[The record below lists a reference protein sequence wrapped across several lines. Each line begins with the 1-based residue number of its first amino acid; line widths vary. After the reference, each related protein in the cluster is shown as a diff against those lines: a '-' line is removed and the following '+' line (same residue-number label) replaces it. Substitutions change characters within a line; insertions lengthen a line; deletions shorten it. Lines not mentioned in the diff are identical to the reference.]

1 MLARTSEPDESSMP
15 KTNRV
20 CKWQNRLCSRRSPLR
35 PQGEYGKIV
44 RMKTVLVFSTSTG
57 NANTE
62 MMDGVRKFAQGTDW
76 NIQSVKF
83 DGSPFPIRELLKFWS
98 PIGCIVEAS
107 GNGLKKDSIPYHAFG
122 KTPVVYIGG
131 DSLVVP
137 PNATCVVHDA
147 NATGEA
153 AARELL
159 AMNLAHFA
167 FLGMKGHN
175 WSLRRKEAF
184 ASAMRLNGRSFDAFD
199 LSPGGTDN
207 NAVKRWLANLPK
219 PCGIFA
225 ASDAVAETV
234 LAVCRLADISVPED
248 IAVIGVDDNEEICE
262 NTLPTLTSIH
272 PDFRQGG
279 RFAAR
284 LLARKLLGHSQTLPK
299 TEFAVSGIT
308 RRGSTR
314 RFKRK
319 DSCVAD
325 ALERIWKPG
334 GERLSAKDIV
344 AGFPCSRR
352 NAEIR
357 FRLATGHSVLEELT
371 KARIRI
377 ARQLLADTQLPV
389 SAVAERC
396 GYASIAHFRDTFRKA
411 TGHNPLEWRR
421 LSR

>member
-1 MLARTSEPDESSMP
+1 
-15 KTNRV
+15 
-20 CKWQNRLCSRRSPLR
+20 
-35 PQGEYGKIV
+35 
-44 RMKTVLVFSTSTG
+44 MKVVLVFSTSTG
-57 NANTE
+57 NVGTE
-62 MMDGVRKFAQGTDW
+62 MMEGVRNFAQGTDW

-107 GNGLKKDSIPYHAFG
+107 GNRLKKDSIQCRAFG

-131 DSLVVP
+131 DSLIVP

-159 AMNLAHFA
+159 AMDLGHFA

-184 ASAMRLNGRSFDAFD
+184 ANAMRINGRQFDTFD
-199 LSPGGTDN
+199 LSADGKDN
-207 NAVKRWLANLPK
+207 DAVKRWLATLPK

-225 ASDAVAETV
+225 ASDAVAETA
-234 LAVCRLADISVPED
+234 LAVCRMAGISVPAD

-262 NTLPTLTSIH
+262 NTVPTLTSIH

-284 LLARKLLGHSQTLPK
+284 LLARKLLSKSKPLRK
-299 TEFAVSGIT
+299 TVFAVSGIA

-319 DSCVAD
+319 DSCVAE

-334 GERLSAKDIV
+334 GERLTAKDIV

-357 FRLATGHSVLEELT
+357 FRLVTGHSVLDELT
-371 KARIRI
+371 EARIRV
-377 ARQLLADTQLPV
+377 ARRLLTDTQLPV

-396 GYASIAHFRDTFRKA
+396 GYVSIAHFRETFRKA
-411 TGHNPLEWRR
+411 TGRNPLEWRN
-421 LSR
+421 LPAS

>member
-1 MLARTSEPDESSMP
+1 
-15 KTNRV
+15 
-20 CKWQNRLCSRRSPLR
+20 
-35 PQGEYGKIV
+35 
-44 RMKTVLVFSTSTG
+44 MKVVLVFSTATG
-57 NANTE
+57 NIFTE
-62 MMDGVRKFAQGTDW
+62 MMDGVRDFAQDAGW
-76 NIQSVKF
+76 NIQSIKF
-83 DGSPFPIRELLKFWS
+83 DGSPFPIRELIKFWS
-98 PIGCIVEAS
+98 PIGCIVDAS
-107 GNGLKKDSIPYHAFG
+107 GNGLRKDSIPYRAFG
-122 KTPVVYIGG
+122 QTPVVYIGS

-147 NATGEA
+147 HATSET

-159 AMNLAHFA
+159 AMGFDHFA
-167 FLGMKGHN
+167 FLGIKGRN
-175 WSLRRKEAF
+175 WSLLRKDAF
-184 ASAMRLNGRSFDAFD
+184 ANAMRLNGRPFDAFD
-199 LSPGGTDN
+199 LSPGGKDN
-207 NAVKRWLANLPK
+207 DAVKRWLANLPK
-219 PCGIFA
+219 PCGVFA
-225 ASDAVAETV
+225 ANDIVAETA

-248 IAVIGVDDNEEICE
+248 IAVIGVDDNEEVCE

-284 LLARKLLGHSQTLPK
+284 LLARKLLGHSKPLPK

-334 GERLSAKDIV
+334 GERLTAKDIV

-357 FRLATGHSVLEELT
+357 FRLATGHSILEELAQ
-371 KARIRI
+371 ARIRI
-377 ARQLLADTQLPV
+377 ARQLLTDTKLPV

-396 GYASIAHFRDTFRKA
+396 GYRSIAHFRDTFRKV
-411 TGHNPLEWRR
+411 TGYNPLEWRR
-421 LSR
+421 L

>member
-1 MLARTSEPDESSMP
+1 
-15 KTNRV
+15 
-20 CKWQNRLCSRRSPLR
+20 
-35 PQGEYGKIV
+35 
-44 RMKTVLVFSTSTG
+44 MKVVLVFSTATG
-57 NANTE
+57 NIFTE
-62 MMDGVRKFAQGTDW
+62 MMDGVRDFAQDAGW
-76 NIQSVKF
+76 NIQSIKF
-83 DGSPFPIRELLKFWS
+83 DGSPFPIRELIKFWS
-98 PIGCIVEAS
+98 PIGCIVDAS
-107 GNGLKKDSIPYHAFG
+107 GNGLRKDSIPYRAFG
-122 KTPVVYIGG
+122 QTPVVYIGG

-147 NATGEA
+147 HATSEA

-159 AMNLAHFA
+159 AMGFDHFA
-167 FLGMKGHN
+167 FLGIKGRN
-175 WSLRRKEAF
+175 WSLLRKDAF
-184 ASAMRLNGRSFDAFD
+184 ANAMRLNGRPFDAFD
-199 LSPGGTDN
+199 LSPGGKDN
-207 NAVKRWLANLPK
+207 DAVKRWLANLPK
-219 PCGIFA
+219 PCGVFA
-225 ASDAVAETV
+225 ANDIVAETA

-284 LLARKLLGHSQTLPK
+284 LLARKLLGHSKTLPK

-319 DSCVAD
+319 DSCVAE

-334 GERLSAKDIV
+334 GERLTAKDIV

-357 FRLATGHSVLEELT
+357 FRLATGHSILEELAQ
-371 KARIRI
+371 ARIRI
-377 ARQLLADTQLPV
+377 ARQLLTDTKLPV

-396 GYASIAHFRDTFRKA
+396 GYKSIAHFRDTFRKV
-411 TGHNPLEWRR
+411 TGYNPLEWRR
-421 LSR
+421 L

>member
-1 MLARTSEPDESSMP
+1 
-15 KTNRV
+15 
-20 CKWQNRLCSRRSPLR
+20 
-35 PQGEYGKIV
+35 
-44 RMKTVLVFSTSTG
+44 MKVVLVFSTATG
-57 NANTE
+57 NIFTE
-62 MMDGVRKFAQGTDW
+62 MMDGVRDFAQDAGW
-76 NIQSVKF
+76 NIQSIKF
-83 DGSPFPIRELLKFWS
+83 DGSPFPIRELIKFWS
-98 PIGCIVEAS
+98 PIGCIVDAS
-107 GNGLKKDSIPYHAFG
+107 GNGLRKDSIPYRAFG
-122 KTPVVYIGG
+122 QTPVVYIGG

-137 PNATCVVHDA
+137 LNATCVVHDA
-147 NATGEA
+147 HATSEA

-159 AMNLAHFA
+159 AMGIDHFA
-167 FLGMKGHN
+167 FLGIKGRN
-175 WSLRRKEAF
+175 WSLLRKDAF
-184 ASAMRLNGRSFDAFD
+184 ANAMRLNGRPFDAFD
-199 LSPGGTDN
+199 LSPGGKDN
-207 NAVKRWLANLPK
+207 DAVKRWLANLPK
-219 PCGIFA
+219 PCGVFA
-225 ASDAVAETV
+225 ANDIVAETA

-284 LLARKLLGHSQTLPK
+284 LLARKLLGNSKMLPK

-334 GERLSAKDIV
+334 GERLSAKDII
-344 AGFPCSRR
+344 ADFPCSRR

-357 FRLATGHSVLEELT
+357 FRLATGHSILEELAQ
-371 KARIRI
+371 ARIRI
-377 ARQLLADTQLPV
+377 ARQLLTDTKLPV

-396 GYASIAHFRDTFRKA
+396 GYKSIAHFRDTFRKV

-421 LSR
+421 L

>member
-1 MLARTSEPDESSMP
+1 
-15 KTNRV
+15 
-20 CKWQNRLCSRRSPLR
+20 
-35 PQGEYGKIV
+35 
-44 RMKTVLVFSTSTG
+44 MKVVLVFSTATG
-57 NANTE
+57 NIFTE
-62 MMDGVRKFAQGTDW
+62 MMDGVRDFAQDAGW
-76 NIQSVKF
+76 NIQSIKF
-83 DGSPFPIRELLKFWS
+83 DGSPFPIRELIKFWS
-98 PIGCIVEAS
+98 PIGCIVDAS
-107 GNGLKKDSIPYHAFG
+107 GNGLRKDSIPYRAFG
-122 KTPVVYIGG
+122 QTPVVYIGG

-147 NATGEA
+147 HATSEA

-159 AMNLAHFA
+159 AMGFDHFA
-167 FLGMKGHN
+167 FLGIKGRN
-175 WSLRRKEAF
+175 WSLLRKDAF
-184 ASAMRLNGRSFDAFD
+184 ANAMRLNGRPFDAFD
-199 LSPGGTDN
+199 LSPGGKDN
-207 NAVKRWLANLPK
+207 DVVKRWLANLPK
-219 PCGIFA
+219 PCGVFA
-225 ASDAVAETV
+225 ANDIVAETA

-284 LLARKLLGHSQTLPK
+284 LLARKLLGHSKTLPK

-334 GERLSAKDIV
+334 GERLTAKDII

-357 FRLATGHSVLEELT
+357 FRMATGRSILEELT
-371 KARIRI
+371 EARVRI
-377 ARQLLADTQLPV
+377 AYQLLTDTQLPISV
-389 SAVAERC
+389 VAERC
-396 GYASIAHFRDTFRKA
+396 GYASQAHFRDTFRKA
-411 TGHNPLEWRR
+411 TGHNPLDWRKQHQ
-421 LSR
+421 

>member
-1 MLARTSEPDESSMP
+1 
-15 KTNRV
+15 
-20 CKWQNRLCSRRSPLR
+20 
-35 PQGEYGKIV
+35 
-44 RMKTVLVFSTSTG
+44 MKVVLVFSTATG
-57 NANTE
+57 NIFTE
-62 MMDGVRKFAQGTDW
+62 MMDGVRDFAQDAGW
-76 NIQSVKF
+76 NIQSIKF
-83 DGSPFPIRELLKFWS
+83 DGSPFPIRELIKFWS
-98 PIGCIVEAS
+98 PIGCIVDAS
-107 GNGLKKDSIPYHAFG
+107 GNGLRKDSIPYRAFG

-147 NATGEA
+147 HATSEA

-159 AMNLAHFA
+159 AMGFDHFA
-167 FLGMKGHN
+167 FLGIKGRN
-175 WSLRRKEAF
+175 WSLLRKDAF
-184 ASAMRLNGRSFDAFD
+184 ANALRLNGRPFDAFD
-199 LSPGGTDN
+199 LSPGGKDN
-207 NAVKRWLANLPK
+207 DAVKRWLANLPK
-219 PCGIFA
+219 PCGVFA
-225 ASDAVAETV
+225 ANDIVAETA

-284 LLARKLLGHSQTLPK
+284 LLARKLLGHSKPLPK

-334 GERLSAKDIV
+334 GERLTAKDIV

-357 FRLATGHSVLEELT
+357 FRLATGHSILEELAQ
-371 KARIRI
+371 ARIRI
-377 ARQLLADTQLPV
+377 ARQLLTDTKLPV

-396 GYASIAHFRDTFRKA
+396 GYKSIAHFRDTFRKV

-421 LSR
+421 L